1 VNLQEYEKLQARRS
15 HPKDYDQ
22 VWDRID
28 QDLEFGLQHAGVRPG
43 DRVLDLGTR
52 DGYLVQRLSEQG
64 FDAIGIELI
73 EKVARY
79 ARRQGRDVVQ
89 MDMHNLEFSD
99 ASFDLVISRH
109 SLEHSLNYRQVLA
122 ECARVLKDN
131 GFLFIVIPIE
141 YGKPH
146 GLHTQPFH
154 TEEQLP
160 NMLKDMGFHVLVQ
173 EEIPPR
179 GNPVIDAEQRIIVQ
193 KPAGVPLPH
202 VPPTVFPV
210 PHLSWRQR
218 WACRIKDLIK
228 QLHGDIYH
236 LALPA
241 LVRPPAARYRGQV
254 RTIARIGIL
263 SFLESWQDRIHGK
276 VLDVG
281 VGTWAYPRQLFQ
293 DRCDYTATDC
303 FEHPNIDVVS
313 DIHHLTDV
321 FPPESFDFVLCTDV
335 FEHIPRPWEAIQEL
349 HAVLKPGGILLLTTP
364 FNFHLHSN
372 EQVRDYW
379 RISADGLRLLLQEIA
394 GFDEVEITYVGH
406 PEFPFSHTVVARKGE

>member
-1 VNLQEYEKLQARRS
+1 MNLQEYEKLQARRS

-28 QDLEFGLQHAGVRPG
+28 QDLEFCLQHVEVRPE
-43 DRVLDLGTR
+43 DHVLDLGTR
-52 DGYLVQRLSEQG
+52 DGYLVQRLSKQG
-64 FDAIGIELI
+64 FDVIGIELI
-73 EKVARY
+73 EKVARF
-79 ARRQGRDVVQ
+79 AQQQGRNVIQ
-89 MDMHNLEFSD
+89 MDMHNLEFPD
-99 ASFDLVISRH
+99 ASFDLIISRH

-179 GNPVIDAEQRIIVQ
+179 GNPVIDAEQRIIAQ
-193 KPAGVPLPH
+193 KPARMSLPR

-218 WACRIKDLIK
+218 WTCRINDLIK
-228 QLHGDIYH
+228 HLHGAIYH
-236 LALPA
+236 LALPT

-254 RTIARIGIL
+254 RTLVRISIL
-263 SFLESWQDRIHGK
+263 RFLESWQDRIHGK

-281 VGTWAYPRQLFQ
+281 VGTWAYPRQLLQ

-321 FPPESFDFVLCTDV
+321 FQPGSFDFVICTDV
-335 FEHIPRPWEAIQEL
+335 FEHIPRPWEAVQEL
-349 HAVLKPGGILLLTTP
+349 HAVLKPGGTLLLTTP
-364 FNFHLHSN
+364 FNFHLHGN

-379 RISADGLRLLLQEIA
+379 RISAGGLRVLLQEVA
-394 GFDEVEITYVGH
+394 HFEKVEITPIGH
-406 PEFPFSHTVVARKGE
+406 PEFPFSHTVVALKGE